1 MRVSQTT
8 SIQLPD
14 SQVDEISVYQS
25 LAPAPVKL
33 SSVTSPRPSAVIC
46 CQKHQPAAENI
57 LISNVINNTISERT
71 QTLQPATA
79 PRFPRLALSQIWVRF
94 LLAIFGL
101 MLAFGAALFSTIL
114 GESGNLWGT
123 IVLASAALLLATF
136 VGLTTVPYL
145 ARRVVASRVREAMD
159 YDVTRAG
166 LIYILISV
174 VIGIA
179 AINTG
184 NNLLYVV
191 VAALLSAILVSG
203 IASAL
208 VLRSLELDVHL
219 PEHVFA
225 ARPMLAR
232 LLLRN
237 TSSWLPSFSV
247 RVVPAKR
254 KNKDRWRWEA
264 YTLGFPRNRAPQD
277 QWFRLP
283 DRRLRRVHEEAE
295 KPILQESVYFP
306 FLAPAQ
312 ELRADLELSFPARGR
327 YCEKNFGLAT
337 RFPFSFLT
345 KTRRINLAR
354 EVIVFPVVEPAEQFL
369 AVLPMVTGE
378 FETFVS
384 GRGHDLYRIREYM
397 PDDSARHVDWKATAR
412 TGSLKVREF
421 SREDERKLRIV
432 FDNPAPGVLQPAVYE
447 RAVCLAAS
455 LGWHFDHEDV
465 EVSFVAP
472 GLEPTEDVFTFLRY
486 LALVEPQE
494 ATPVFSRL
502 RASEDYN
509 LIVTARDAADMP
521 AALAARSYV
530 ISLGTGRK
538 A

>member
-1 MRVSQTT
+1 MIPQGTQT
-8 SIQLPD
+8 SPQSSKASRFPQLGL
-14 SQVDEISVYQS
+14 SQV
-25 LAPAPVKL
+25 
-33 SSVTSPRPSAVIC
+33 
-46 CQKHQPAAENI
+46 
-57 LISNVINNTISERT
+57 
-71 QTLQPATA
+71 
-79 PRFPRLALSQIWVRF
+79 WVRF

-101 MLAFGAALFSTIL
+101 MLAFAAALFSTVA
-114 GESGNLWGT
+114 GEAGNIWGM
-123 IVLASAALLLATF
+123 IILASGALLLATF

-145 ARRVVASRVREAMD
+145 ARRVVATRVREAMD

-184 NNLLYVV
+184 NNLLYVI

-208 VLRSLELDVHL
+208 VLRSLTLDVHL

-225 ARPMLAR
+225 SRPMLAR
-232 LLLRN
+232 LLLSN
-237 TSSWLPSFSV
+237 ASSWLPSFSV

-254 KNKDRWRWEA
+254 KNKDRWDWEA
-264 YTLGFPRNRAPQD
+264 STFGLPRNRAPQD
-277 QWFRLP
+277 QWLRLP
-283 DRRLRRVHEEAE
+283 DRRLRRVHEEAA

-306 FLAPAQ
+306 FLAPEQ
-312 ELRADLELSFPARGR
+312 ELRADLEINFPVRGR
-327 YCEKNFGLAT
+327 YCEKNFGVAT
-337 RFPFSFLT
+337 RFPFAFLM

-354 EVIVFPVVEPAEQFL
+354 EVIVYPAVEPTEQFRE
-369 AVLPMVTGE
+369 VLPMVTGE
-378 FETFVS
+378 FESFVR
-384 GRGHDLYRIREYM
+384 GRGNDLYLIRDYM

-412 TGSLKVREF
+412 TGALKVREF

-447 RAVCLAAS
+447 QAVRLAAS
-455 LGWHFDHEDV
+455 LGWHFHHEDV

-472 GLEPTEDVFTFLRY
+472 GLAPTEDVFTFLRY

-502 RASEDYN
+502 RASDDYN
-509 LIVTARDAADMP
+509 LIVTARAAAEMP

-530 ISLGTGRK
+530 ISLGVRGRGSAPSRRGEAPPTHGSVTK
-538 A
+538 QA

>member
-1 MRVSQTT
+1 
-8 SIQLPD
+8 
-14 SQVDEISVYQS
+14 
-25 LAPAPVKL
+25 
-33 SSVTSPRPSAVIC
+33 VI
-46 CQKHQPAAENI
+46 P
-57 LISNVINNTISERT
+57 ERT
-71 QTLQPATA
+71 QKSPQPSAA
-79 PRFPRLALSQIWVRF
+79 PRFARLGLSQVWVRF
-94 LLAIFGL
+94 LFAIVGL
-101 MLAFGAALFSTIL
+101 TLAFGAALFSTVSREA
-114 GESGNLWGT
+114 GSVWGT
-123 IVLASAALLLATF
+123 IILASAALLLATF

-145 ARRVVASRVREAMD
+145 ARRVVATRVREAMD

-166 LIYILISV
+166 MIYILISV

-208 VLRSLELDVHL
+208 VLRSLTLDVHL

-225 ARPMLAR
+225 ARPMVAR

-237 TSSWLPSFSV
+237 ASAWLPSFSV

-254 KNKDRWRWEA
+254 KAESKARWRWEA
-264 YTLGFPRNRAPQD
+264 STFGLPRNRAPQN
-277 QWFRLP
+277 QWLRLP
-283 DRRLRRVHEEAE
+283 DRRLRRVREEAE

-306 FLAPAQ
+306 FLAPGQ
-312 ELRADLELSFPARGR
+312 ELRADLEISFPARGR

-337 RFPFSFLT
+337 RFPFSFLM

-354 EVIVFPVVEPAEQFL
+354 EVIVYPVVEPAEQFL
-369 AVLPMVTGE
+369 EVLPMVTGE
-378 FETFVS
+378 FETFVR
-384 GRGHDLYRIREYM
+384 GRGNDLYLIRDYM

-432 FDNPAPGVLQPAVYE
+432 FDNPAPGVLPPVVYE
-447 RAVCLAAS
+447 RAVRLAAS
-455 LGWHFDHEDV
+455 LGWHFHHEDV

-472 GLEPTEDVFTFLRY
+472 GLEPTEDVFTFLQY

-494 ATPVFSRL
+494 ATPVFGRL
-502 RASEDYN
+502 RATEDYN
-509 LIVTARDAADMP
+509 VIVTARDAAEMP

-530 ISLGTGRK
+530 ISLGAGRR

>member
-1 MRVSQTT
+1 MQSAQS
-8 SIQLPD
+8 SIAPGFPQLRL
-14 SQVDEISVYQS
+14 SQV
-25 LAPAPVKL
+25 
-33 SSVTSPRPSAVIC
+33 
-46 CQKHQPAAENI
+46 
-57 LISNVINNTISERT
+57 
-71 QTLQPATA
+71 
-79 PRFPRLALSQIWVRF
+79 WVRF

-101 MLAFGAALFSTIL
+101 ALAFGAALFSTIL

-123 IVLASAALLLATF
+123 IILASAALLLAAF

-203 IASAL
+203 VASAF

-225 ARPMLAR
+225 ARPLLAR

-237 TSSWLPSFSV
+237 SSSWLPSFSV
-247 RVVPAKR
+247 RIVPAKR
-254 KNKDRWRWEA
+254 KVRDRWQWEA
-264 YTLGFPRNRAPQD
+264 YTLGLPRNRAPQN
-277 QWFRLP
+277 QWLRLP
-283 DRRLRRVHEEAE
+283 DRRLRRVREEAE

-306 FLAPAQ
+306 FLAPGQ
-312 ELRADLELSFPARGR
+312 ELRADLEIKFPARGR

-337 RFPFSFLT
+337 RFPFSFLM

-354 EVIVFPVVEPAEQFL
+354 EVIVLPIVESADQFL
-369 AVLPMVTGE
+369 EVLPMVTGE
-378 FETFVS
+378 FEAFVS
-384 GRGHDLYRIREYM
+384 GRGNDLYLIRDYM

-412 TGSLKVREF
+412 TGALKVREF

-432 FDNPAPGVLQPAVYE
+432 FDNPAPGVLPPEVYE
-447 RAVCLAAS
+447 RGVRLAAS
-455 LGWHFDHEDV
+455 LGWHFHHEDV

-502 RASEDYN
+502 RASDDYN
-509 LIVTARDAADMP
+509 LIVTARAKSEMP
-521 AALAARSYV
+521 TALAARSYV
-530 ISLGTGRK
+530 ISLGEARSG
-538 A
+538 

>member
-1 MRVSQTT
+1 MQSAQS
-8 SIQLPD
+8 SIAPGFPQLRL
-14 SQVDEISVYQS
+14 SQV
-25 LAPAPVKL
+25 
-33 SSVTSPRPSAVIC
+33 
-46 CQKHQPAAENI
+46 
-57 LISNVINNTISERT
+57 
-71 QTLQPATA
+71 
-79 PRFPRLALSQIWVRF
+79 WVRF

-101 MLAFGAALFSTIL
+101 ALAFGAALFSTIL

-123 IVLASAALLLATF
+123 IILASAALLLAAY

-203 IASAL
+203 VASAF

-225 ARPMLAR
+225 ARPLLAR

-254 KNKDRWRWEA
+254 KVRIKDRWQWEP
-264 YTLGFPRNRAPQD
+264 YTLGLPRNRAPQN
-277 QWFRLP
+277 QWLRLP
-283 DRRLRRVHEEAE
+283 DRRLRRVREQAE

-306 FLAPAQ
+306 FLAPGQ
-312 ELRADLELSFPARGR
+312 ELRADLEIKFPARGR

-337 RFPFSFLT
+337 RFPFSFLM

-354 EVIVFPVVEPAEQFL
+354 EVIVLPIVESADQFL
-369 AVLPMVTGE
+369 EVLPMVTGE
-378 FETFVS
+378 FEAFVS
-384 GRGHDLYRIREYM
+384 GRGNDLYLIRDYM

-412 TGSLKVREF
+412 TGALKVREF

-432 FDNPAPGVLQPAVYE
+432 FDNPAPGVLPPEVYE
-447 RAVCLAAS
+447 RGVRLAAS
-455 LGWHFDHEDV
+455 LGWHFHHEDV

-502 RASEDYN
+502 RASDDYN
-509 LIVTARDAADMP
+509 LIVTARAKSEMP
-521 AALAARSYV
+521 TALVARSYV
-530 ISLGTGRK
+530 ISLGETRSG
-538 A
+538 

>member
-1 MRVSQTT
+1 MRPMCLRS
-8 SIQLPD
+8 LPLD
-14 SQVDEISVYQS
+14 APSSYPVTERH
-25 LAPAPVKL
+25 PAP
-33 SSVTSPRPSAVIC
+33 
-46 CQKHQPAAENI
+46 ENRLTAT
-57 LISNVINNTISERT
+57 LISEGT
-71 QTLQPATA
+71 QSGQTSVVR
-79 PRFPRLALSQIWVRF
+79 RFPRLGLSQVWVRF

-101 MLAFGAALFSTIL
+101 VLAFGAALFSTIL

-123 IVLASAALLLATF
+123 IILASSALLLATF

-145 ARRVVASRVREAMD
+145 ARRVVASQVREAMD

-203 IASAL
+203 VASAI

-225 ARPMLAR
+225 ERPMLAR

-237 TSSWLPSFSV
+237 SSSWLPSFSV

-254 KNKDRWRWEA
+254 KVKDRWQWEA
-264 YTLGFPRNRAPQD
+264 YTLGLPRNRAPHH
-277 QWFRLP
+277 QWLRLP
-283 DRRLRRVHEEAE
+283 DRRLRRVRQEVE

-306 FLAPAQ
+306 FLAAGQ
-312 ELRADLELSFPARGR
+312 ELRADLEMKFPARGR

-337 RFPFSFLT
+337 RFPFSFLM

-354 EVIVFPVVEPAEQFL
+354 EVIVFPVVESVDQFL
-369 AVLPMVTGE
+369 EVLPMVTGE
-378 FETFVS
+378 FEAFVS
-384 GRGHDLYRIREYM
+384 GRGNDLYLIRDYM

-412 TGSLKVREF
+412 TGALKVREF

-432 FDNPAPGVLQPAVYE
+432 FDNPAPGVLPPEAYE
-447 RAVCLAAS
+447 RGVRLAAS
-455 LGWHFDHEDV
+455 LGWHFHHEDV
-465 EVSFVAP
+465 DVSFVAP

-486 LALVEPQE
+486 LAVVEPQE
-494 ATPVFSRL
+494 ATPVFGRL
-502 RASEDYN
+502 RASDDYN
-509 LIVTARDAADMP
+509 LVVTALAAAEIP
-521 AALAARSYV
+521 SALAARSYV
-530 ISLGTGRK
+530 ISLSD
-538 A
+538 AQHD

>member
-1 MRVSQTT
+1 V
-8 SIQLPD
+8 
-14 SQVDEISVYQS
+14 
-25 LAPAPVKL
+25 
-33 SSVTSPRPSAVIC
+33 
-46 CQKHQPAAENI
+46 
-57 LISNVINNTISERT
+57 ISERT
-71 QTLQPATA
+71 PTSLQPATA
-79 PRFPRLALSQIWVRF
+79 SRFPWVTLSQVWVRF
-94 LLAIFGL
+94 LLAIVGL

-123 IVLASAALLLATF
+123 IILASAALLLATF

-166 LIYILISV
+166 LIYILVSV

-208 VLRSLELDVHL
+208 VLRSLALDVHL

-225 ARPMLAR
+225 GRPMLAR
-232 LLLRN
+232 FLLRN

-254 KNKDRWRWEA
+254 KNKNKNRWQWEA
-264 YTLGFPRNRAPQD
+264 YTFGWPRNRAPQD
-277 QWFRLP
+277 QWLRLP
-283 DRRLRRVHEEAE
+283 DRRLRRVREETE
-295 KPILQESVYFP
+295 KPILQESIYFP
-306 FLAPAQ
+306 FLAAEQ
-312 ELRADLELSFPARGR
+312 ELRADLEISFPNRGR
-327 YCEKNFGLAT
+327 YREKNFGLAT
-337 RFPFSFLT
+337 RFPFAFLM

-354 EVIVFPVVEPAEQFL
+354 EVIVYPVVEPAEQFRE
-369 AVLPMVTGE
+369 VLPMVTGE
-378 FETFVS
+378 FETFIS

-421 SREDERKLRIV
+421 SREDERQLRIV
-432 FDNPAPGVLQPAVYE
+432 FDNPAPGDLQPEAYE
-447 RAVCLAAS
+447 RAVRLAAS
-455 LGWHFDHEDV
+455 LGWHFHHEDI
-465 EVSFVAP
+465 EVTFVAA
-472 GLEPTEDVFTFLRY
+472 GLEPTEDVFAFLRY
-486 LALVEPQE
+486 LALVEPRE
-494 ATPVFSRL
+494 ETPIFSRL

-509 LIVTARDAADMP
+509 LIVTGRPAADMP

-530 ISLGTGRK
+530 ISLRSPGQSSSLK
-538 A
+538 